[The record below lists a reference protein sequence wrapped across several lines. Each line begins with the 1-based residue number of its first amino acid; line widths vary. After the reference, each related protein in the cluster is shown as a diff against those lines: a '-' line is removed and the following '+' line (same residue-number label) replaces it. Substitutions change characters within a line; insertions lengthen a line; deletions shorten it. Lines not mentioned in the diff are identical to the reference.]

1 MIHYIDLIY
10 EDKDFYYI
18 SYTNNEILNDIGGAF
33 YIDFTLTEQGLK
45 FNDIFHNIH
54 LNNTFIPIF
63 LLDYIELLEG
73 MELSKVKDIS
83 LSFFN
88 CEKVIF
94 NGKKY

>member
-1 MIHYIDLIY
+1 MTHYIDLIY
-10 EDKDFYYI
+10 EDEDFYYV
-18 SYTNNEILNDIGGAF
+18 SYTNDKILNDIGGAF
-33 YIDFTLTEQGLK
+33 YIDFTLTERGLK

-54 LNNTFIPIF
+54 LNNEFIPIF

-73 MELSKVKDIS
+73 IGLSKVKPIS

-88 CEKVIF
+88 HGEVIF